1 MWLSQEGP
9 YSSKHTGWCHPIAV
23 FFVQY
28 TVVAIVCII
37 CHDLLLFR
45 YTVYHHHHHHGT
57 IPTFDN
63 DSLLCTSSSSS
74 EDSYHLILRRRQN
87 VALFLVVYY
96 CCYFTVRLFLQWK
109 TPIFFAEFYRQ
120 TFLCSV
126 TILISALALYIN
138 RPIIA
143 EAFCISVGIDQ
154 LLWYVYDDR

>member
-23 FFVQY
+23 FLVQY
-28 TVVAIVCII
+28 TVVGVATITI
-37 CHDLLLFR
+37 HDFLFFR
-45 YTVYHHHHHHGT
+45 NTYYHHHHHHHHEKISTST
-57 IPTFDN
+57 ISLGN
-63 DSLLCTSSSSS
+63 DVLLLCTSSSSK
-74 EDSYHLILRRRQN
+74 DLIYLMQRQQN
-87 VALFLVVYY
+87 VAFFLVVYY
-96 CCYFTVRLFLQWK
+96 CCYFTWRLMLQWN

-126 TILISALALYIN
+126 TILISAIGLYMN

-154 LLWYVYDDR
+154 LLW